1 MSQPLRAVLFD
12 LDGTLVD
19 SAPDLCNAVN
29 RVLAGLGRPAVPLE
43 RLRQVVSKGGR
54 AMLSVALPDLPEAER
69 EKLLPPFLAY
79 YGEALAVDSVAF
91 AGIAELLA
99 AIEARGLR
107 WGIVT
112 NKPEGLAVGVV
123 EGFGWTQRCAVL
135 VGGDTLPQRKPD
147 PAPIRLACER
157 LGITPGEAIY
167 VGDDERDIVAARAA
181 GMASVAALWGYRE
194 PGEDPLRW
202 GADHACNDAVDLM
215 TRPGLLPS

>member
-19 SAPDLCNAVN
+19 SAPDLCHAVN
-29 RVLAGLGRPAVPLE
+29 RVLADLGRPSVPLS

-54 AMLSVALPDLPEAER
+54 AMLSVALPDLSEHER
-69 EKLLPPFLAY
+69 EPLLAPFLAY
-79 YGEALAVDSVAF
+79 YAEALAVDSVLF
-91 AGIAELLA
+91 PGIAELLA

-157 LGITPGEAIY
+157 LGIAPGEAIY

-181 GMASVAALWGYRE
+181 GMVSVAALWGYRE
-194 PGEDPLRW
+194 PGDDPSTWR
-202 GADHACNDAVDLM
+202 ADHACQDAGELLS
-215 TRPGLLPS
+215 RPGLLPS